1 MSKQPFLSV
10 VIPLYNKEN
19 YIEST
24 IKSVLNQSFQNFE
37 IVVVNDGSTDNSV
50 NVVKKL
56 NDPRVRLYSNKNHGL
71 SYTRNFGIKKSIG
84 KYIALLDADDLWRS
98 DYLDCISYFI
108 KSYKN
113 EFVFATN
120 NYTWFHKK
128 TPNLKVPPKSAYN
141 SKLIKDYFSYRKN
154 LFSYS
159 SIVFHK
165 SVFDKIGYFNEN
177 VNHGEEEEFSIKC
190 LLHYNLVYTSD
201 KKVFYLRNV
210 KNQLTA
216 PNQKRIRVLPNYGYY
231 LENNSNKYLK
241 KYIDFIHYKLVLLY
255 KMEQNQ
261 KLVKFYKK
269 KISVSNLS
277 GIQKIKYHLP
287 TQAFYYIKSVQIWF
301 SNIFIH
307 S

>member
-1 MSKQPFLSV
+1 MSKQPFFSV
-10 VIPLYNKEN
+10 VIPLYNKED

-37 IVVVNDGSTDNSV
+37 IIVVNDGSTDKSIGF
-50 NVVKKL
+50 VKKI
-56 NDPRVRLYSNKNHGL
+56 NDPRVTLYSNKNLGL

-84 KYIALLDADDLWRS
+84 KYIALLDADDLWTS
-98 DYLDCISYFI
+98 DYLDCISCFI
-108 KSYKN
+108 KSYNN

-128 TPNLKVPPKSAYN
+128 APNLKVYPKSAYT
-141 SKLIKDYFSYRKN
+141 SELIKDYFSYGKN

-165 SVFDKIGYFNEN
+165 SVFDKIGCFNEN

-190 LLHYNLVYTSD
+190 LLHYNLVYSSD

-216 PNQKRIRVLPNYGYY
+216 PNQKRIRVLPNYEYY

-261 KLVKFYKK
+261 ELVKLYKK

-287 TQAFYYIKSVQIWF
+287 TQVFYYIKSVQIWF